1 MNQTK
6 CILCGFSCE
15 KYGKTKAGTQRWHC
29 KLCNCT
35 FTRKID
41 MTGRYL
47 EEFLCWLF
55 SKRVQQ
61 DMPGKGRTFRRHSF
75 EFWNIWPMPPIIES
89 SSDVLYI
96 DGIYLSRK
104 ACILICYDGQYVLGW
119 YLCRYE
125 QARSWIALMQRIAA
139 PIVVVSDGG
148 TGFRKALKSL
158 WKSTK
163 LQRCIFH
170 AFCQVKR
177 YTTSRPKTVAGIEL
191 YGLAQTLLHINTSEE
206 AAQWISNIHHWRH
219 VHRIFLAEMTKDAYG
234 NLHSTHKR
242 LLKAYKSLEV
252 LIHSGTLFTYLD
264 ASLPL
269 EEACPRTNN
278 SIEGGVNGQ
287 LRALLRNHRGMSI
300 ERRIKAVFWWCY
312 MHSPKPLSASEIL
325 KVMPTDKSIST
336 LYNTMNQVNRLEGII
351 PAWGDAVVWSDLHN
365 YDTNYFHEW
374 D

>member
-6 CILCGFSCE
+6 CILCGFPCE
-15 KYGKTKAGTQRWHC
+15 KYGRTKAGSQRWHC

-35 FTRKID
+35 FTRKFD
-41 MTGRYL
+41 MSARYL
-47 EEFLCWLF
+47 EEFLDWLF

-61 DMPGKGRTFRRHSF
+61 DMPGKGRTFRRHSCG
-75 EFWNIWPMPPIIES
+75 FWNIWPMPPIIES

-104 ACILICYDGQYVLGW
+104 ACILICYDGNHVLGW
-119 YLCRYE
+119 YLCRSE
-125 QARSWIALMQRIAA
+125 QSRAWMALMQRIAA

-148 TGFRKALKSL
+148 TGFKKALKTV
-158 WKSTK
+158 WKTTK
-163 LQRCIFH
+163 LQRCLFH

-177 YTTSRPKTVAGIEL
+177 YTTSHPRTTAGIKL
-191 YGLAQTLLHINTSEE
+191 LGLAQDLFAIYTIDG
-206 AAQWISNIHHWRH
+206 AVQWVSKIHRWRII
-219 VHRIFLAEMTKDAYG
+219 HRTFLAEMTKDAYG
-234 NLHSTHKR
+234 NLRSTHER

-252 LIHSGTLFTYLD
+252 LINSGNLFTYLD
-264 ASLPL
+264 NSLPI
-269 EEACPRTNN
+269 ETTCPRTNN
-278 SIEGGVNGQ
+278 AIEGAVNSQ

-312 MHSPKPLSASEIL
+312 MHSPKPLPASEIL
-325 KVMPTDKSIST
+325 KVMPTDKSISNI
-336 LYNTMNQVNRLEGII
+336 YNTMNSASRLEAII
-351 PAWGDAVVWSDLHN
+351 PAWGDAIVWSDLHN